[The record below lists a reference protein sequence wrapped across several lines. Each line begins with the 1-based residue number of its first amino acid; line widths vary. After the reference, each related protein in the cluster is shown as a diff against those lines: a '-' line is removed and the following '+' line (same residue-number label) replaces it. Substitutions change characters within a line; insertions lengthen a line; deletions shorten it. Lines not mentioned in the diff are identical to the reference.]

1 MSYKQAEKGHYYKTV
16 PRTFHNDITVH
27 IIRNTRAV
35 SYVGNDV
42 WQVMIDDSTID
53 KKGRSLGYYATY
65 KQAKAVAK
73 QHVENMLLDMAIKQA
88 ELLN

>member
-1 MSYKQAEKGHYYKTV
+1 
-16 PRTFHNDITVH
+16 
-27 IIRNTRAV
+27 
-35 SYVGNDV
+35 
-42 WQVMIDDSTID
+42 MIDDSTID